1 MTTPPPWA
9 GARRPVRTFVAVCL
23 AALLCA
29 CAVTAPGPEHRTAS
43 YALSD
48 SAATALGRRFGTEAQ
63 RHPGLSGFD
72 LVTSGR
78 EAFDLRYAL
87 AQRAQRTIDVQY
99 YIWESDG
106 AGRALLAALIAA
118 ADRGVR
124 VRMLLDDL
132 SLEGRDDGLAV
143 LNAHPNIRVRLFNP
157 FMARSDH
164 LVDFLFDFAR
174 VNHRMHNK
182 AFIVDNAVAVV
193 GGRNIGDAY
202 FSANDQS
209 NFRDIDLLA
218 AGPIVHQISADFD
231 AFWNS
236 VWSRSI
242 RRFVHRRPDEEEI
255 HDFVDQLHQRIAADH
270 AFPFTADLNAASL
283 DDILRRLPARLI
295 WGKATV
301 LADLPDKPETSE
313 PEIVEELRADVG
325 PTLRHDLL
333 LESAYFIPAGDG
345 TAHLCAL
352 VKRGIRVR
360 VLTNSA
366 ATNDEL
372 SAYAGYARYR
382 EDLLRCGVELYELRP
397 DAGFVRHEW
406 TWLRNRSTA
415 ALHTKAAVFDGDK
428 VLIGSFNLDPRS
440 AKLNTELA
448 LLIDS
453 RPLASK
459 VAAFIETGMK
469 PGNAYALQLD
479 LNGNIAWLARDAG
492 ALHRLDEEPYLN
504 FWRSLEVDILSLLP
518 IEQLL

>member
-1 MTTPPPWA
+1 MPPSWA
-9 GARRPVRTFVAVCL
+9 GARRSARMFVALCV

-29 CAVTAPGPEHRTAS
+29 CAVGAPGPEHHTAS
-43 YALSD
+43 YALAD
-48 SAATALGRRFGTEAQ
+48 SAATALGRRFDVEAQ

-78 EAFDLRYAL
+78 EAFDVRYAL
-87 AQRAQRTIDVQY
+87 AQRTIDVQY

-106 AGRALLAALIAA
+106 AGRNLLAALIAA
-118 ADRGVR
+118 VDRGVR

-157 FMARSDH
+157 FQARTDH
-164 LVDFLFDFAR
+164 LVDFLFDFER

-182 AFIVDNAVAVV
+182 ALIVDNAVAVV

-218 AGPIVHQISADFD
+218 AGPVVHQISADFD

-242 RRFVHRRPDEEEI
+242 RRFGHGRPNAEEI
-255 HDFVDQLHQRIAADH
+255 RDFVDRLHRHIAADH
-270 AFPFTADLNAASL
+270 AFPFAADLDEAKP
-283 DDILRRLPARLI
+283 DDIVRRVPARLI
-295 WGKATV
+295 WGKARI
-301 LADLPDKPETSE
+301 LADLPNKPETSE
-313 PEIVEELRADVG
+313 PEIVEALRADVG

-333 LESAYFIPAGDG
+333 LESAYFIPPGSA

-352 VKRGIRVR
+352 VNRGVRVR

-366 ATNDEL
+366 ATNDEPT
-372 SAYAGYARYR
+372 AFAGYAKHR
-382 EDLLRCGVELYELRP
+382 EALLRCGIELYERRP

-415 ALHTKAAVFDGDK
+415 ALHTKAAVFDRDK

-448 LLIDS
+448 LLVDS
-453 RPLASK
+453 RQLADK
-459 VAAFIETGMK
+459 VAAFIETEME
-469 PGNAYALQLD
+469 PGNAYQLQLD
-479 LNGNIAWLARDAG
+479 AKGNVTWLARDAG
-492 ALHRLDEEPYLN
+492 ALHRLGEEPYLD
-504 FWRSLEVDILSLLP
+504 FWRSLEVDLLSLLP
-518 IEQLL
+518 IEPLL